1 MFYYPYVIT
10 EMARMLIGIVVFF
23 VVFVLGL
30 SIIGNW
36 LIFSKAGERPWAS
49 LIPFYNS
56 FILHKITW
64 GAGMDVSDSTYTGFS
79 GWRQFRWYNLLSSAC
94 WISWYDILQAIL
106 IIWSW
111 FRICHRSVFSPG
123 PVPSDPWI
131 IPKSLVWCT
140 AGWNDI

>member
-49 LIPFYNS
+49 QIGRA
-56 FILHKITW
+56 H
-64 GAGMDVSDSTYTGFS
+64 V
-79 GWRQFRWYNLLSSAC
+79 
-94 WISWYDILQAIL
+94 
-106 IIWSW
+106 
-111 FRICHRSVFSPG
+111 
-123 PVPSDPWI
+123 
-131 IPKSLVWCT
+131 
-140 AGWNDI
+140 